1 MGIVAGLTEE
11 NRMKNEDKIMGTIL
25 VFVFCLIVVIIIMQ
39 QREIPEV
46 RHAMESSYGEEPK
59 PEGHGL

>member
-1 MGIVAGLTEE
+1 
-11 NRMKNEDKIMGTIL
+11 MKNEDKIMGSIL
-25 VFVFCLIVVIIIMQ
+25 VFVFCVIVVIIIMQ

-46 RHAMESSYGEEPK
+46 RHAMEASYGEPAK